1 MEQNQY
7 PPGWDEERVQKVIDY
22 YENQT
27 EDEVVAEDEETFCNE
42 PVNDQSDS
50 HNELDKV
57 LKIIQE
63 IVEKSA
69 DGDYIYR
76 GEPEH
81 YDESPYCGKVS
92 STLFRHHKSTWAM
105 GFDLDIEE
113 IQSQVLNE
121 AKEHIH
127 ETVSDFEILTELQ
140 HYGGKTNLIDFSTDY
155 HIAIFFACDGSSGKN
170 GRLILQ
176 KRNEIGGL
184 VEKPREPNKPIN
196 RVIGQKSIFIRPR
209 KGFIEPEPKDV
220 VNIQANLKLPMLEY
234 LRKYHNITTKTI
246 YNDLHGFIRTQNIH
260 HRANNEF
267 YSALISGKQSD
278 DEKAIHHYTNALEMN
293 PQMDAAHYNRG
304 LTYASIGEY
313 DKAIED
319 FNIVI
324 NRNSED
330 AHAYN
335 KRAEL
340 LLYQDEF
347 DKAIEDY
354 NRAIELEPD
363 SGFFYLKR
371 SNAWLH
377 LHEWEKVKLDLTSA
391 KENGFNN
398 VGIFFYDY
406 KSIEDFEEKNNVKL
420 PEDLATMLRQQ

>member
-1 MEQNQY
+1 MKQNAY

-27 EDEVVAEDEETFCNE
+27 EDEAVAEAEEAFHNE
-42 PVNDQSDS
+42 SMNGQSDS
-50 HNELDKV
+50 KNELNRV
-57 LKIIQE
+57 LEKIQE

-76 GEPEH
+76 GEPEC
-81 YDESPYCGKVS
+81 YTEAPYYGKVS
-92 STLFRHHKSTWAM
+92 STLYRHYKTTWAM

-113 IQSQVLNE
+113 IQAQVLNE

-155 HIAIFFACDGSSGKN
+155 HIAIFFACDGSPGKN

-184 VEKPREPNKPIN
+184 VEKPREPTKPIN
-196 RVIGQKSIFIRPR
+196 RVIGQKSIFIRPH
-209 KGFIEPEPKDV
+209 KGFIEPDPKDV
-220 VNIQANLKLPMLEY
+220 VYIQENLKIPMLEY
-234 LRKYHNITTKTI
+234 LRKYHNISTKTI

-260 HRANNEF
+260 HRANEEF
-267 YSALISGKQSD
+267 YSALICGKQHE
-278 DEKAIHHYTNALEMN
+278 DERAIDHYTNALEMN
-293 PQMDAAHYNRG
+293 PQMDSAYYNRG
-304 LTYASIGEY
+304 LAYAGIGEY

-319 FNIVI
+319 YDIVI

-335 KRAEL
+335 NRGDAL
-340 LLYQDEF
+340 LSQGKF
-347 DKAIEDY
+347 NKAIKDY
-354 NRAIELEPD
+354 NTAIKLKPD
-363 SGFFYLKR
+363 YGFFYLNR
-371 SNAWLH
+371 SKAWLY
-377 LHEWEKVKLDLTSA
+377 LQEWEKARWDLTSA
-391 KENGFNN
+391 RESGFNSIGLFHN
-398 VGIFFYDY
+398 DY
-406 KSIEDFEEKNNVKL
+406 QSIEDFEQKNNVQL
-420 PEDLATMLRQQ
+420 PEDIAAMLR